1 VQQFKE
7 IYHLFPYFHEINGNV
22 IVKSEYIRDYSLFV
36 NFMNKYFGEEILSAP
51 SKSEKNSKIAIPLKN
66 SINSMQFKKIEFPN
80 PEIKKINVRVYLN
93 YFRFL
98 DLNDMP
104 NYYFKYN
111 IPNYAPNNNPIGKI
125 SKKLNSIVYEIE
137 KSIERQKINSDLHTR
152 KKVSMVL

>member
-1 VQQFKE
+1 
-7 IYHLFPYFHEINGNV
+7 
-22 IVKSEYIRDYSLFV
+22 
-36 NFMNKYFGEEILSAP
+36 MNKYFGEEVISAP
-51 SKSEKNSKIAIPLKN
+51 PTSEKNSKISIPLKN

-111 IPNYAPNNNPIGKI
+111 IPNYAPNNNAIGKI

-137 KSIERQKINSDLHTR
+137 KRIERQKINSDLHTR
-152 KKVSMVL
+152 KKVSLVL